1 MRAKQLALCMF
12 ILSMIAGVASAQT
25 IPSCP
30 VTRTVTVHATI
41 LVSGTTFNGNCTRYV
56 AGPELGDGSQSES
69 QKPVFKVVNG
79 TLRNVVLGA
88 PAADGIHTEGNVTLT
103 NVHWQ
108 DVGEDALTVKKSGT
122 VTIDGGTAF
131 NADDKV
137 FQINAASTFTVRN
150 FLARNGGKFI
160 RQNGGTTFKV
170 SMFIDRCDIS
180 VMGEAIARTDSS
192 TTTVRMTNTRYSRIG
207 RQLFIGFASGNV
219 SQSGNV
225 QY

>member
-1 MRAKQLALCMF
+1 MRVKQLALGMF
-12 ILSMIAGVASAQT
+12 ILAMIAGVAGAQT
-25 IPSCP
+25 PPTCP
-30 VTRTVTVHATI
+30 VTRTVIVHATI
-41 LVSGTTFNGNCTRYV
+41 VVSGSTFDGGCTRFV
-56 AGPELGDGSQSES
+56 AGTELGDGSQSES

-88 PAADGIHTEGNVTLT
+88 PAADGIHTEGNVTLN

-108 DVGEDALTVKKSGT
+108 DVGEDALTVKKSGA

-131 NADDKV
+131 NAADKV

-150 FLARNGGKFI
+150 FVARSAGKFI

-180 VMGEAIARTDSS
+180 VMSEAIARTDSL

-207 RQLFIGFASGNV
+207 RQLFIGFAPGNV

>member
-1 MRAKQLALCMF
+1 MRVKQLALCMF
-12 ILSMIAGVASAQT
+12 ILAMIAGVADAQT
-25 IPSCP
+25 PPTCP
-30 VTRTVTVHATI
+30 VTNTIIVRATI
-41 LVSGTTFNGNCTRYV
+41 VVSGSTFNGNCTRFV

-69 QKPVFKVVNG
+69 QKPVFRVING

-88 PAADGIHTEGNVTLT
+88 PAADGIHTEGNVTLN
-103 NVHWQ
+103 NVHWE

-150 FLARNGGKFI
+150 FVARNGGKFI

-180 VMGEAIARTDSS
+180 VMSEAIARTDSP
-192 TTTVRMTNTRYSRIG
+192 TTTVRMTNSRYSRIG
-207 RQLFIGFASGNV
+207 RQLFIGFASVNV

>member
-1 MRAKQLALCMF
+1 MRVNQLALCMF
-12 ILSMIAGVASAQT
+12 ILPMIAGVAGAQT
-25 IPSCP
+25 PPTC
-30 VTRTVTVHATI
+30 TVTNTIIVHATI
-41 LVSGTTFNGNCTRYV
+41 VVSGSTFNGGCTRFV

-69 QKPVFKVVNG
+69 QKPVFRIING

-88 PAADGIHTEGNVTLT
+88 PAADGIHTEGNVTLN

-150 FLARNGGKFI
+150 FVARNGGKFI

-180 VMGEAIARTDSS
+180 VMREAIARTDSP

-207 RQLFIGFASGNV
+207 RQLFIGFAPGNV

>member
-1 MRAKQLALCMF
+1 MRVKQLALCMF
-12 ILSMIAGVASAQT
+12 TLAVVSGVAGAQT
-25 IPSCP
+25 PPTCP
-30 VTRTVTVHATI
+30 VTGTIVVHATI
-41 LVSGTTFNGNCTRYV
+41 VVSGATFDGRCTRYV

-79 TLRNVVLGA
+79 NLRNVVLGA
-88 PAADGIHTEGNVTLT
+88 PAADGIHTEGNVTLN

-108 DVGEDALTVKKSGT
+108 DVGEDALTVKKSGS

-131 NADDKV
+131 NASDKV

-150 FLARNGGKFI
+150 FLARSAGKFI

-180 VMGEAIARTDSS
+180 IMSEAIARTDSP

-207 RQLFIGFASGNV
+207 KQLFIGFASGNV